1 MSSSGCFIDANLLVL
16 LVAGGAGRGLISKH
30 RRLQNFSE
38 KDYEILLD
46 LVARFGRVYVTPNT
60 LTETS
65 NLLNQHREP
74 ERSRL
79 FENLRIVIEESQEII
94 VASAD
99 ASNNEAFTRLG
110 LTDAALLETVTTEI
124 PLVTVD
130 LNLYLAALAKGE
142 GMAVNFT
149 HLRHFD

>member
-16 LVAGGAGRGLISKH
+16 LVVGGAGRGLISKH

-38 KDYEILLD
+38 KDYEILLE
-46 LVARFGRVYVTPNT
+46 LIARFNRVYVTPNT

-65 NLLNQHREP
+65 NLLYQHKEP
-74 ERSRL
+74 ERSQL
-79 FENLRIVIEESQEII
+79 FERLRIVIEDSKEVII
-94 VASAD
+94 ASAD
-99 ASNNEAFTRLG
+99 ASNNEVFTRLG
-110 LTDAALLETVTTEI
+110 LTDAVLLETVTEET

-130 LNLYLAALAKGE
+130 LSLYLAASAKGQ

-149 HLRHFD
+149 HYRPAD